1 MLSRQEEEQE
11 RKQVLR
17 NDARVREQQ
26 GSTFHTF
33 AQADADIPGRFSA
46 VAHQIVVGADPFPN
60 YPAAAAH
67 QRDPCGQ
74 EPPLGYAIDA
84 MPELEP
90 SMTRAQA
97 TGEPDPS
104 SPLVGSPSSS
114 GDPTSAGDAPSA
126 FPVGVQRAGVGSPPL
141 NRFRRRI

>member
-1 MLSRQEEEQE
+1 MTWKAEEQAE
-11 RKQVLR
+11 RLR
-17 NDARVREQQ
+17 TLDNDRRLREQR
-26 GSTFHTF
+26 GSTLHQF